1 MSPLRSSRIPRRTL
15 LVNPRFQCGVALC
28 FSMAVFAAGALFGWS
43 FYRCA
48 TSALRIA
55 SLQAHYHF
63 LAPYSIL
70 GDALIRHVA
79 ILSAGVLAAS
89 LFLLVLLVRR
99 VRRGVGRLVESLR
112 RSAQGDLSTPTEA
125 EGLRDVVRL
134 GTKIDAARARTL
146 SRIHEIRAEVD
157 VLRSEPLPEEEFE
170 RRWRELK
177 TAFRK
182 VAP

>member
-1 MSPLRSSRIPRRTL
+1 M
-15 LVNPRFQCGVALC
+15 NPRFQCGVGLY
-28 FSMAVFAAGALFGWS
+28 FSMAVFAGGALFGWT

-48 TSALRIA
+48 KSALRIA

-63 LAPYSIL
+63 LAPYAIL
-70 GDALIRHVA
+70 EDPLIRHVT

-89 LFLLVLLVRR
+89 LVLLVLLVLL
-99 VRRGVGRLVESLR
+99 VRRGVGRLVESLH

-125 EGLRDVVRL
+125 SGLQDVVRL

-146 SRIHEIRAEVD
+146 SRIHDIRAEVD
-157 VLRSEPLPEEEFE
+157 LLRSEPFPDEEFE
-170 RRWRELK
+170 RRWNALK